1 MGNHAKHLRKPTK
14 NPLCTLV
21 CPSLCIL
28 LSVMFCNLI
37 LIVFH
42 DMHHNMNRK
51 WHPDK
56 NQGKSEAEQE
66 EADRMFTMVA
76 QAYAVLSDPDKRRY
90 YDQVS
95 LN

>member
-1 MGNHAKHLRKPTK
+1 
-14 NPLCTLV
+14 
-21 CPSLCIL
+21 
-28 LSVMFCNLI
+28 
-37 LIVFH
+37 
-42 DMHHNMNRK
+42 MNRK